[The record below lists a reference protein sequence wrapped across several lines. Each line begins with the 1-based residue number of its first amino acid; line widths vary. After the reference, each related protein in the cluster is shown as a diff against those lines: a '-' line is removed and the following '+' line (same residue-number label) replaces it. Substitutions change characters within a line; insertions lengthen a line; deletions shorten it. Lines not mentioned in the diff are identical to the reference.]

1 MGRKKQPLTLE
12 LLIKEGDGTLTPE
25 NKEKSLEKASEPTMD
40 KGVEPEVSVATKKGR
55 VRKRKV
61 KRFKNALD
69 EILSMV
75 IAPNTVAEAV
85 KSTPLGSDITYQE
98 AILIAQ
104 VLKAANGDT
113 QAAVFLRDTS
123 GNKLKD
129 GAFDEAEEKTFE
141 SF

>member
-12 LLIKEGDGTLTPE
+12 LLIKEGNGALTPDNNE
-25 NKEKSLEKASEPTMD
+25 NSLKKDSEPPMAEISVPA
-40 KGVEPEVSVATKKGR
+40 KGVATKKGR

-61 KRFKNALD
+61 KRFKKVLD

-75 IAPNTVAEAV
+75 ISPETVSEAV
-85 KSTPLGSDITYQE
+85 KKTPLGDSITYQE

-104 VLKAANGDT
+104 VLKASNGDT

-129 GAFDEAEEKTFE
+129 GVAEDAPERTFE

>member
-12 LLIKEGDGTLTPE
+12 LLIKEGNGALTPE
-25 NKEKSLEKASEPTMD
+25 NNENSLKKDSEPPMAETTELV
-40 KGVEPEVSVATKKGR
+40 KGVATKKGR

-61 KRFKNALD
+61 QRFKKVLD
-69 EILSMV
+69 QILSMV
-75 IAPNTVAEAV
+75 ISPETVSEAV
-85 KSTPLGSDITYQE
+85 KKTPLGENITYQE

-104 VLKAANGDT
+104 VLKASNGDT

-129 GAFDEAEEKTFE
+129 GACDDTPERSFE